1 MLSPQ
6 LLQVIPNFVYI
17 IQSEQDQT
25 YYKGFT
31 ENIVKRLEQHNNGES
46 KNTSRKI
53 PWRLV
58 YLEEL
63 PTKREALIREKQ
75 IKRFNTVYLRKL
87 IKDYQHNHQG

>member
-1 MLSPQ
+1 MS
-6 LLQVIPNFVYI
+6 NFVYI

-46 KNTSRKI
+46 EYTSRKM
-53 PWRLV
+53 PWKLV

-63 PTKREALIREKQ
+63 TTKREALIREKQ
-75 IKRFNTVYLRKL
+75 IKRFNTVYLKKL
-87 IKDYQHNHQG
+87 IEDYQNNHQD

>member
-1 MLSPQ
+1 MS
-6 LLQVIPNFVYI
+6 NFVYI

-46 KNTSRKI
+46 EYTSRKI
-53 PWRLV
+53 PWKLV

-63 PTKREALIREKQ
+63 TTKREALIRENQ
-75 IKRFNTVYLRKL
+75 IKRFNTAYLKKL
-87 IKDYQHNHQG
+87 IEDYQHNLQD